1 MNWIEKLFGKKEQ
14 NSPEIRFDELQGWF
28 TAWSER
34 KFDDLSRQSGSIFL
48 EIEAAIRKI
57 RKSTALLQEATLDGR
72 YHLKMVKIASSNR
85 DNMVKQVGMLVENIN
100 IPKTKDAR
108 TIIDFHENALQTL
121 QVCLE
126 NMIKSYQYAKLVF
139 PEDAKQVI
147 ADVNSLGRM
156 LHDLNEPIGENR
168 TAFETFEKAE
178 ESIKA
183 IKSMNSDRG
192 NEEKVIKEIEGNI
205 ALLKKQIEENEEI
218 HKNLLKSQEWRQ
230 YLDRKDDIAGL
241 GKKAE
246 NIESEINGMILPLNK
261 ALNRLN
267 QLSESGRYTLSP
279 HTRENLRLCLSDPK
293 CVDPGFFVEL
303 GKIIESD
310 TLALA
315 SDKKDKMIELVKI
328 AETSFEASKKRYQA
342 LKLEI
347 ERKRSE
353 VTGSG
358 VASEDGRIRKS
369 ISVLRDKLAFEEK
382 RLDTSKKHLATIENS
397 IEITKHDLQKIVS
410 TIDERM
416 KVLF

>member
-1 MNWIEKLFGKKEQ
+1 VNWIEKLFGKKEQ

-100 IPKTKDAR
+100 ISKTKDAR
-108 TIIDFHENALQTL
+108 AIIDFHENALQTL
-121 QVCLE
+121 TVCLE
-126 NMIKSYQYAKLVF
+126 NMLKSYQYAKLVF

-192 NEEKVIKEIEGNI
+192 NEEKVIKEKERIC
-205 ALLKKQIEENEEI
+205 
-218 HKNLLKSQEWRQ
+218 
-230 YLDRKDDIAGL
+230 
-241 GKKAE
+241 
-246 NIESEINGMILPLNK
+246 ILCFW
-261 ALNRLN
+261 LNRFAN
-267 QLSESGRYTLSP
+267 MYTSGK
-279 HTRENLRLCLSDPK
+279 EK
-293 CVDPGFFVEL
+293 V
-303 GKIIESD
+303 K
-310 TLALA
+310 
-315 SDKKDKMIELVKI
+315 KI
-328 AETSFEASKKRYQA
+328 AIMVE
-342 LKLEI
+342 
-347 ERKRSE
+347 
-353 VTGSG
+353 
-358 VASEDGRIRKS
+358 
-369 ISVLRDKLAFEEK
+369 
-382 RLDTSKKHLATIENS
+382 
-397 IEITKHDLQKIVS
+397 
-410 TIDERM
+410 
-416 KVLF
+416 